1 MKLRKERRSVFG
13 TVMLARVLI
22 LFAAFMAVP
31 VIYMISSSLKP
42 PEEFFLFPPPLLVK
56 TPTLDNFKDLGYSL
70 SNAWIPFERYL
81 FNSILISVSSTVIY
95 VAIAAMAAYPLAK
108 HQFPGKAALNSVI
121 TLALMFTAAVLAL
134 PQYMILS
141 LLGWIDTYLAILAPS
156 LATTMGVFLCVQ
168 FLETIP
174 HSVLE
179 SGRMDGAGEFR
190 VWWSIVVPNIKP
202 ALFTMV
208 IFQFQAAWN
217 ANGGNVIYSEALK
230 TLPAAMTQIASA
242 GIARAGVGS
251 ASAFILMIPPVL
263 VFILS
268 QSNVL
273 ETMAHSGIKD

>member
-1 MKLRKERRSVFG
+1 MKLRKERRSIFG
-13 TVMLARVLI
+13 TVFLALLLI
-22 LFAAFMAVP
+22 LFAVFMALP
-31 VIYMISSSLKP
+31 VVYMLSSSLKP
-42 PEEFFLFPPPLLVK
+42 PEEFFLFPPPIFPK
-56 TPTLDNFKDLGYSL
+56 SPTFDNFKDLGYSL

-81 FNSILISVSSTVIY
+81 FNSILLSVSSTLLY
-95 VAIAAMAAYPLAK
+95 VAIASMAAYPLAK
-108 HQFPGKAALNSVI
+108 HQFPGKAAMNSVI

-141 LLGWIDTYLAILAPS
+141 LLGWIDTYLAILAPT
-156 LATTMGVFLCVQ
+156 LAGTMGVFLCVQ

-174 HSVLE
+174 NSVLE
-179 SGRMDGAGEFR
+179 SGRMDGASEFR
-190 VWWSIVVPNIKP
+190 VWWSIVLPNIKP
-202 ALFTMV
+202 ALFTMI
-208 IFQFQAAWN
+208 IFQFQGAWN
-217 ANGGNVIYSEALK
+217 ATGGGLIYTEALK

-268 QSNVL
+268 QSNVF

>member
-13 TVMLARVLI
+13 TVMLALVLI
-22 LFAAFMAVP
+22 LFAAFMALP

-56 TPTLDNFKDLGYSL
+56 SPTLDNFKDLGYSL

>member
-13 TVMLARVLI
+13 TVMLALVLI
-22 LFAAFMAVP
+22 LFAAFMALP

-81 FNSILISVSSTVIY
+81 FNSILISVSSTMIY